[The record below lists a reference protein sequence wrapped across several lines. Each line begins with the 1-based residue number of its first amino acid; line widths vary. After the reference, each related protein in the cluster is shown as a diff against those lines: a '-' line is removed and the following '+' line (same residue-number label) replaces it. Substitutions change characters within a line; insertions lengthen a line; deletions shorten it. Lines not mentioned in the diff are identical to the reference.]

1 MLGAA
6 YLGRA
11 IFSMIVRF
19 VGASMSLIQ
28 DVLAVQ
34 RLYPKLYVACHTT
47 HGRSNAGT
55 SSLTAR
61 ECSVLSH
68 LCIDPTLSAARLSK
82 HLGVGRST
90 LSDVVG
96 HLVEQSFLHS
106 HQDPFDERKMRLTVT
121 PGGMAAMSAI
131 SVLDGHRVGE
141 VLARLTPRQRSK
153 AIEGLTLLAE
163 AAVPTPLQPTST
175 RDASRLTK

>member
-1 MLGAA
+1 
-6 YLGRA
+6 
-11 IFSMIVRF
+11 
-19 VGASMSLIQ
+19 MSLIE
-28 DVLAVQ
+28 DVLAIQ

-47 HGRSNAGT
+47 HGRSSAG
-55 SSLTAR
+55 SPSLTAR

-68 LCIDPTLSAARLSK
+68 LCIDPTLSAARLTK

-90 LSDVVG
+90 LSDLVG

-121 PGGMAAMSAI
+121 PGGMAAMTAI
-131 SVLDGHRVGE
+131 SVLDGDRVGE

-163 AAVPTPLQPTST
+163 AAMPMPSHKPASIQAQPPSAKDAGRIT
-175 RDASRLTK
+175 R

>member
-1 MLGAA
+1 
-6 YLGRA
+6 
-11 IFSMIVRF
+11 
-19 VGASMSLIQ
+19 MSLIQ

-47 HGRSNAGT
+47 HGRSSEGT

-61 ECSVLSH
+61 ECAVLSH
-68 LCIDPTLSAARLSK
+68 LCIDPTLSATRLAK

-90 LSDVVG
+90 LSDLVG
-96 HLVEQSFLHS
+96 HLVEQRFLQS
-106 HQDPFDERKMRLTVT
+106 HHDPHDERKRRLTVL
-121 PGGMAAMSAI
+121 PHGIAAMSAI

-141 VLARLTPRQRSK
+141 VLARLTPDERSK

-163 AAVPTPLQPTST
+163 AAMPTRT
-175 RDASRLTK
+175 RESS